1 MQWDD
6 GVNAGFSSAPA
17 NDLYIPIDPDAKRP
31 TVKEQI
37 NDEMLKK
44 IGNYNLYSSKGK
56 GKMQLPRVL
65 KFKKKLKLRN
75 ESGVP
80 VSDDE
85 MSRRN
90 DTAVKE
96 GSKDTTAPKIMKIM
110 KKNKYIKTE
119 ENADFNDTNNSKF

>member
-1 MQWDD
+1 
-6 GVNAGFSSAPA
+6 
-17 NDLYIPIDPDAKRP
+17 
-31 TVKEQI
+31 
-37 NDEMLKK
+37 
-44 IGNYNLYSSKGK
+44 
-56 GKMQLPRVL
+56 
-65 KFKKKLKLRN
+65 
-75 ESGVP
+75 
-80 VSDDE
+80 